1 MLWLVAGLLAII
13 AVLLVVIVVVIQ
25 IEAGEI
31 RKALRERS

>member
-1 MLWLVAGLLAII
+1 MLWLIAGLLAII